1 MVERLLEMARHA
13 NDSALVLQAHQAMCV
28 TYLCLGKPAV
38 TVDHMRQA
46 AKIYDPERH
55 AVNTERFGQDP
66 GVATLAFGAVA
77 LQLMGQD
84 KEALEASGR
93 ALELARE
100 SNQPST
106 LALAMHFSAM
116 LHQLRGDAASTEHW
130 AQNSV
135 ELSSSE
141 GFSFWLAGG
150 AVLRGWAWVARC
162 AGRGAGEAV
171 MAQAGIAEI
180 RRGLEAWL
188 ATGSRTYHTYYL
200 GLLADAL
207 LRLGKAGEA
216 RATLDEAIAAAQ
228 ALPEG
233 LYEAELYRLKG
244 RSLVELGH
252 DDLASECFATALKL
266 AKVQGA
272 KLFGERVAQK

>member
-1 MVERLLEMARHA
+1 
-13 NDSALVLQAHQAMCV
+13 MCV

-46 AKIYDPERH
+46 EKIYDPEIH
-55 AVNTERFGQDP
+55 AINTERFGQDP

-77 LQLMGQD
+77 LQLMGQED
-84 KEALEASGR
+84 EALQTSRR
-93 ALELARE
+93 ALDLARQ

-106 LALAMHFSAM
+106 LALALHFAAM
-116 LHQLRGDAASTEHW
+116 LHQLRGDAAATEQW
-130 AQNSV
+130 AQSSV

-150 AVLRGWAWVARC
+150 TILRGWAWVARC

-171 MAQAGIAEI
+171 MAEAGVAEI

-188 ATGSRTYHTYYL
+188 ATGSRTYQTYYL

-207 LRLGKAGEA
+207 LRLKRPQEA
-216 RATLDEAIAAAQ
+216 RPALDEALAAAK

-233 LYEAELYRLKG
+233 LYEEELHRLRKKFEH
-244 RSLVELGH
+244 S
-252 DDLASECFATALKL
+252 DLKKIRE
-266 AKVQGA
+266 G
-272 KLFGERVAQK
+272 